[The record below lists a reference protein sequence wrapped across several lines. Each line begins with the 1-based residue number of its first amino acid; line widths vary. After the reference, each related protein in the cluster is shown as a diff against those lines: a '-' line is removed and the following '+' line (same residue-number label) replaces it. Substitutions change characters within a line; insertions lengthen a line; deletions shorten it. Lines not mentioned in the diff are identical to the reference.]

1 LVGNL
6 KRKTLL
12 NPCLLDLVDEI
23 KKCADSNGLPIIP
36 HDKWNDM
43 NNNYSKQ
50 DIKDALA
57 YYIVTEKPK
66 FPFREIE
73 ESEAA
78 KKFHRLCKE
87 DYNKFYIPRSLLHT
101 RDVLEKYD
109 DYKYPFSVYGNGLI
123 QFGHYYNDISNI
135 FQQENR
141 YSCGSYGFAAP
152 LEIWKDEQLLR
163 KMNYTFWRLGNKSV
177 GLHNWRGSFRLG
189 AYVATQFK
197 PHVAKT
203 IYDLTKAKSVMDTS
217 CGWGDR
223 LAAFYASN
231 AYEYY
236 GCDPNEKVFE
246 TYKKQCVWYEKQ
258 LGCNEPY
265 IKEEEDYF
273 FCWGKKYVVIHRKPA
288 EDIDWNTRS
297 NPIDCLFTSPPYF
310 STELYNKGGEN
321 EKDQS
326 WARYNEYSNWR
337 DGFLF
342 PMLTNAW
349 KVIND
354 GGYVMINIM
363 DPVIGGIRYR
373 TCDEMVD
380 FMCNQLG
387 ANFIGQI
394 GMRIKQRPK
403 KTNDLSAFLEK
414 DFIENIW
421 CFGKGV
427 DKLPTNGTLENYME

>member
-1 LVGNL
+1 MFISSTNAASASISNWTELFALNEEEPIFQ
-6 KRKTLL
+6 KRILSIVSGAILPIVALGFIKS
-12 NPCLLDLVDEI
+12 LVD
-23 KKCADSNGLPIIP
+23 
-36 HDKWNDM
+36 
-43 NNNYSKQ
+43 
-50 DIKDALA
+50 
-57 YYIVTEKPK
+57 YIQPEQN
-66 FPFREIE
+66 I
-73 ESEAA
+73 S
-78 KKFHRLCKE
+78 KE
-87 DYNKFYIPRSLLHT
+87 DVKEDNKAEVLDKYTKIETINSEEDSKDPKNPIYIPRSLLHT

-246 TYKKQCVWYEKQ
+246 TYK
-258 LGCNEPY
+258 N
-265 IKEEEDYF
+265 
-273 FCWGKKYVVIHRKPA
+273 R
-288 EDIDWNTRS
+288 
-297 NPIDCLFTSPPYF
+297 
-310 STELYNKGGEN
+310 
-321 EKDQS
+321 
-326 WARYNEYSNWR
+326 
-337 DGFLF
+337 
-342 PMLTNAW
+342 TNF
-349 KVIND
+349 
-354 GGYVMINIM
+354 Y
-363 DPVIGGIRYR
+363 
-373 TCDEMVD
+373 
-380 FMCNQLG
+380 
-387 ANFIGQI
+387 
-394 GMRIKQRPK
+394 
-403 KTNDLSAFLEK
+403 
-414 DFIENIW
+414 
-421 CFGKGV
+421 
-427 DKLPTNGTLENYME
+427 